1 MAMVVVDDSSVQEES
16 QLARWLG
23 LRVGGHMALFYI
35 RHMNRVN
42 SRNDLC
48 GRDDSNIN
56 IVLGIIFSLSFLT
69 AIFQVNL
76 G

>member
-42 SRNDLC
+42 SRNDLVV
-48 GRDDSNIN
+48 DSTNNKYRRGYYYYYYLYIM
-56 IVLGIIFSLSFLT
+56 
-69 AIFQVNL
+69 
-76 G
+76 